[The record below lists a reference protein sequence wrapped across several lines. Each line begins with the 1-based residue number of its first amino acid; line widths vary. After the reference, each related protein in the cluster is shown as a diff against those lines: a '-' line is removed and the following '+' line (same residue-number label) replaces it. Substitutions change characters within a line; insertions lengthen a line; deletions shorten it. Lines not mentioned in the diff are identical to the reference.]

1 MNKTLGTVSASMP
14 FGDGNTSVRVKV
26 VSRSKGGTQLLT
38 RILKHIANTSI
49 DVGFFDPKNA
59 AKAYLME
66 KGGISRGFI
75 RGKAVPKRPFM
86 RRALDAKKDKAH
98 KIIKE
103 AISEAFETRR
113 IGGIDRAFNEVGEM
127 LVEEIRKKIRGVHKP
142 PLSTKSTIPI
152 RKRRGN
158 NSKKALIDTGEMYD
172 AVSYSISEKGLPPA
186 KKTRRKGNSKT
197 RASGKRTKSKTRS
210 RKK

>member
-1 MNKTLGTVSASMP
+1 MAILLSTYRDSLPFNDGKSAVK
-14 FGDGNTSVRVKV
+14 VRV
-26 VSRSKGGTQLLT
+26 SSFSKGGTQLLD
-38 RILKHIANTSI
+38 RVLKHISDTSI
-49 DVGFFDPKNA
+49 EVGFFDKKNA

-66 KGGISRGFI
+66 KGGVSNGFI

-98 KIIKE
+98 KLIKE

-152 RKRRGN
+152 RKKRGN
-158 NSKKALIDTGEMYD
+158 NSRKALIDTGEMYD
-172 AVSYSISEKGLPPA
+172 SVEYKVSKLGQ
-186 KKTRRKGNSKT
+186 
-197 RASGKRTKSKTRS
+197 RS
-210 RKK
+210 RKGAK

>member
-75 RGKAVPKRPFM
+75 HKKVPKRPFM
-86 RRALDAKKDKAH
+86 RRALDAKKDLAAKM
-98 KIIKE
+98 IRS
-103 AISEAFETRR
+103 AIVDAIETRR
-113 IGGIDRAFNEVGEM
+113 VGGLNKTFNEVGQM
-127 LVEEIRKKIRGVHKP
+127 LVEEIQKKIRGVHKP
-142 PLSTKSTIPI
+142 PLSKVSTIPI
-152 RKRRGN
+152 RRRRGN
-158 NSKKALIDTGEMYD
+158 KSVKALIDTGEMYD

-186 KKTRRKGNSKT
+186 KKRRGKGNSKT